1 MSTDLLRPAAS
12 RPQAGPS
19 VARLRRLVRPVSIGR
34 GALNL
39 VLYAGAFL
47 CLFPFLW
54 MLSTALKPENNALT
68 NNFFFGY
75 HFQWGNFGQAWDF
88 FPFGQYMVNS
98 AIMSVGAV
106 IVVLVAS
113 TTAGYAFARLEFPG
127 REKLFAV
134 YVATLLIPA
143 SATVV
148 PLFLLSKSLHIY
160 NTYFGLIF
168 PISFSA
174 FGTFLMRQFF
184 RTTPEEFRDAARIDG
199 ASELWIFVRVM
210 LPLVRAGVAV
220 LGVFTFI
227 TEWGDFLWPLVA
239 VQNENLYTLNLGLS
253 EFQSEY
259 GSYWSYMMAG
269 SVLAILPTMVLVIV
283 LQKYLVKGLAFTSF
297 GGR

>member
-1 MSTDLLRPAAS
+1 MSTNSLFTKTLR
-12 RPQAGPS
+12 
-19 VARLRRLVRPVSIGR
+19 R

-39 VLYAGAFL
+39 VLYAGAFV

-75 HFQWGNFGQAWDF
+75 RFQWGNFGQAWDF

-98 AIMSVGAV
+98 AIMSLGAV

-113 TTAGYAFARLEFPG
+113 TTAGYAFARLRFPG
-127 REKLFAV
+127 RDKLFAV

-199 ASELWIFVRVM
+199 ASELWIFLRVM

-269 SVLAILPTMVLVIV
+269 SVLAILPTMVLVIA
-283 LQKYLVKGLAFTSF
+283 LQKYLVKGLAFTS

>member
-1 MSTDLLRPAAS
+1 MSTDSLRKAAPYA
-12 RPQAGPS
+12 RAGQQAAGP
-19 VARLRRLVRPVSIGR
+19 RQLVRPRSIGR
-34 GALNL
+34 VVLN
-39 VLYAGAFL
+39 VVIYAAAFV

-54 MLSTALKPENNALT
+54 MLSTALKPANNALS

-75 HFQWGNFGQAWDF
+75 SFHWGNFAEAWHF
-88 FPFGQYMVNS
+88 FPFGQFMVNS
-98 AIMSVGAV
+98 AIMSVGGV

-134 YVATLLIPA
+134 YVATMLIPA

-148 PLFLLSKSLHIY
+148 PLFLLSRSLHIY
-160 NTYFGLIF
+160 NSYLGLIF
-168 PISFSA
+168 PISFTA

-184 RTTPEEFRDAARIDG
+184 RTAPEELRDAARIDG
-199 ASELWIFVRVM
+199 ASELWIFLRVM

-220 LGVFTFI
+220 LAVFTFI
-227 TEWGDFLWPLVA
+227 AYWGEFLWPLV
-239 VQNENLYTLNLGLS
+239 VTQSENLYTLNLGLS
-253 EFQSEY
+253 ELQGQF
-259 GSYWSYMMAG
+259 GSYWTYMMAG
-269 SVLAILPTMVLVIV
+269 SALAILPTIVLVIA